1 MHILQTVKDV
11 SRGQKRTFFNFL
23 DEEQEG
29 DVSRKSESLDEEEEN
44 EAEDNP
50 DVDYEGPEVEDV
62 VNIDDDVEMIDQQLP
77 AEVRSRIWSST
88 SK

>member
-1 MHILQTVKDV
+1 VHILQTVKDV